1 MYYDYLKY
9 DCMENCFCNCKY
21 RNSMYCTLANLFYPK
36 ETPDKWSDEVIR
48 NLNKNIIVF
57 LEGI

>member
-21 RNSMYCTLANLFYPK
+21 RNSMYCTLASLFYPN
-36 ETPDKWSDEVIR
+36 ETPDKWSNKVIR
-48 NLNKNIIVF
+48 NLNKNIMVF